1 MTRLRVIERSPAE
14 NRIAPPV
21 DPVWLFQRPEASIE
35 RLAPATKIAPPRVLA
50 MLPSKMQPATTTL
63 SPVDQIA
70 PPSSGAWPFASV
82 RPENVAVIAVPPACC
97 TLKRRVPRL
106 PSTLTVPTPGPARL
120 SVSVSAISLASG
132 ITPERPAWNRIV
144 SAPAAA
150 LAWPIASRRLPAP
163 ASSRFVTVIVAAPA
177 SGEPAAIASV
187 AMAVR
192 TTLRKGFFMAVD
204 SGGWK
209 NPAAAGGAGAM
220 RG

>member
-1 MTRLRVIERSPAE
+1 MIVRSPAE

-21 DPVWLFQRPEASIE
+21 EPVWLFQMPEPSIE
-35 RLAPATKIAPPRVLA
+35 RFEFATKIAPPRVLA

-63 SPVDQIA
+63 SPLAQIA
-70 PPSSGAWPFASV
+70 PPSSCAWPFASV
-82 RPENVAVIAVPPACC
+82 MPENVAVIALPPARC

-106 PSTLTVPTPGPARL
+106 PSTLIVLTPGPARW
-120 SVSVSAISLASG
+120 SVSVIAISLASE
-132 ITPERPAWNRIV
+132 IMPVRPAWNWTV

-163 ASSRFVTVIVAAPA
+163 VSLRFVTVNVAAPA
-177 SGEPAAIASV
+177 NGEAAAIAP

-192 TTLRKGFFMAVD
+192 AILRVSFFMTVD
-204 SGGWK
+204 SEVVEES
-209 NPAAAGGAGAM
+209 PQRAGKAGSV